1 MFCRSWIFACY
12 TGNSDVGASFVDTLC
27 EKGIHIY
34 IYIHKYFASLVEYL
48 RHISLPL
55 GIFVYFPRAR
65 PLCRARKP
73 LFDRWIIQI
82 RRLDPHMKITAG
94 QSANKR
100 VCHLRSTC
108 FTLCAASISRIFS
121 LASPTDFM
129 RSILRR
135 KNDLSVYFSF
145 WNTLAE
151 VCFWRSNAIEIC
163 ENRFI
168 DLVFVV

>member
-27 EKGIHIY
+27 EKSIHIY
-34 IYIHKYFASLVEYL
+34 IYTS
-48 RHISLPL
+48 ISHPSSNIYVIYHCLL
-55 GIFVYFPRAR
+55 ESSYFPRAR

-82 RRLDPHMKITAG
+82 RRLDPRMKITAG